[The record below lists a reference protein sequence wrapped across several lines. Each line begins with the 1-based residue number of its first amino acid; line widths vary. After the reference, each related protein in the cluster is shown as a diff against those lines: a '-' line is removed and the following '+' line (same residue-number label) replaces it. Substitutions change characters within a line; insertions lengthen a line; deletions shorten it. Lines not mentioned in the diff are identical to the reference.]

1 MTECDNAMQPIASTA
16 TNVFILT
23 DFIICAFFKV
33 NIKSAIALKR
43 KNNENYSVFKVSLV
57 FSRLKNFS

>member
-1 MTECDNAMQPIASTA
+1 MQLITSTA
-16 TNVFILT
+16 TNVFILM

-43 KNNENYSVFKVSLV
+43 KNNENYSVVKASLR
-57 FSRLKNFS
+57 FSQLKTFLDIYEDMS